1 MARINIEKASIEELE
16 EECMEVLGT
25 PYGHNII
32 GLICNV
38 VDKRFGKEEANRFFE
53 EYQNFDEEGWNGEL

>member
-1 MARINIEKASIEELE
+1 MSKTNLKTATIEELE
-16 EECMEVLGT
+16 DECESVLGT

-32 GLICNV
+32 GLICNI

-53 EYQNFDEEGWNGEL
+53 EYQG

>member
-1 MARINIEKASIEELE
+1 MSKTNLKTATIEELE
-16 EECMEVLGT
+16 DECESVMGT

-32 GLICNV
+32 GLICNI

-53 EYQNFDEEGWNGEL
+53 EYQG

>member
-53 EYQNFDEEGWNGEL
+53 EYQNFDEEGWNGEI